1 MTLTAVVTG
10 AMLSRGLPRSA
21 PRAREAI
28 ENIVQVVREGDDAHI
43 RTLLAA
49 LSAVTDT
56 AALLY
61 LRERLYAPE

>member
-1 MTLTAVVTG
+1 MPGWRPGRPWTLSG
-10 AMLSRGLPRSA
+10 GYGSPR
-21 PRAREAI
+21 REAI
-28 ENIVQVVREGDDAHI
+28 ENIVPAVRVGDDAHI

-49 LSAVTDT
+49 LAAVADT